1 MELNNRFTNK
11 TMEVLTLSFALNHVD
26 SFKSFNVNDICNLV
40 ERFYPRDFTQS
51 EILTLRRQL
60 ECFQIDVLRL
70 VEFQYISSLSEL
82 CRKLVETRKSQIYFL
97 INRLIRLVLTLH
109 VSVATTERAFSAMK
123 LIKTP
128 LRNKMENKF
137 LSDCMVIYI
146 EREFVDTI
154 DSDSIIDEFNYRKY
168 RKVQLK

>member
-1 MELNNRFTNK
+1 MLK
-11 TMEVLTLSFALNHVD
+11 IS
-26 SFKSFNVNDICNLV
+26 
-40 ERFYPRDFTQS
+40 ER
-51 EILTLRRQL
+51 
-60 ECFQIDVLRL
+60 
-70 VEFQYISSLSEL
+70 
-82 CRKLVETRKSQIYFL
+82 RKSQIYFL
-97 INRLIRLVLTLH
+97 INKLIHLVLTLR
-109 VSVATTERAFSAMK
+109 VSTATTERAFSAMK

-128 LRNKMENKF
+128 LRNKMEKNF